1 MVSSARSARDR
12 KLVYGVEIER
22 EFVNGFSVGLG
33 IGCLSTLVVLWVS
46 LLFTSRLT
54 SISYASLI
62 SVFVYP
68 MLLLSAIGVFLLV
81 KGMVGERS

>member
-1 MVSSARSARDR
+1 MGSQTRSARDR

-33 IGCLSTLVVLWVS
+33 IGCLSILVVLWVS
-46 LLFTSRLT
+46 LSFTSLFTSLNYER
-54 SISYASLI
+54 LI

-68 MLLLSAIGVFLLV
+68 MLLLLAIGVSLLV
-81 KGMVGERS
+81 KGLVGERC